1 MINNAESITPD
12 DFDYYKL
19 LGKGSFG
26 EVFLVTK
33 KGEEPKKFMA
43 MKVLSKDKILGKN
56 LKRYAL
62 TERNV
67 MSVINHPFMVKLNYA
82 FQTSSRLCLVM
93 DYYAGGNLEK
103 LLRKKKTVPES
114 EAKKYMAELILVLEA
129 LHKNM
134 IAFRN
139 LKPDKV
145 ILDS

>member
-1 MINNAESITPD
+1 MINNADSITPC
-12 DFDYYKL
+12 DFNYYKL
-19 LGKGSFG
+19 LGRGAFTD
-26 EVFLVTK
+26 VFLVTK
-33 KGEEPKKFMA
+33 KGDKPNKLMV
-43 MKVLSKDKILGKN
+43 MKVFNKDKILATN
-56 LKRYAL
+56 FKRYAL

-134 IAFRN
+134 IVFRN